1 VAEKQ
6 IFLQAIWSE
15 VWKKSYAALSDDRQ
29 RSCDEAAIAVIKQ
42 TTSAR
47 LRVKPIQPEK
57 YYFEARI
64 GSGDRIIFRVEG
76 GTVYFVDIVKHDDIG
91 RYGRRPRRV
100 GP

>member
-6 IFLQAIWSE
+6 TFLQAVWSE
-15 VWKKSYAALSDDRQ
+15 GWKQAYATLSSDRQ
-29 RSCDEAAIAVIKQ
+29 LFCDHAVMAVIKRESSSGLQ
-42 TTSAR
+42 
-47 LRVKPIQPEK
+47 VKPIQPEK

-64 GSGDRIIFRVEG
+64 NSGDRIIFRVEA

-100 GP
+100 AP

>member
-6 IFLQAIWSE
+6 IFLQAAWSE
-15 VWKKSYAALSDDRQ
+15 VWKKSYATLSADRQ
-29 RSCDEAAIAVIKQ
+29 RSCDEAAIALIKQ
-42 TTSAR
+42 TTSTG

-57 YYFEARI
+57 YYSEARI
-64 GSGDRIIFRVEG
+64 NTGDRIIFRVES

-100 GP
+100 GS